1 MLINWAKG
9 ADTQPAC
16 VAVNAFP
23 LTNEKKKKRK
33 KILHFLSRAS
43 RGLVFAEQVILK
55 PFTVFP
61 YKL

>member
-23 LTNEKKKKRK
+23 LTNEKKKKGK
-33 KILHFLSRAS
+33 KSYIF
-43 RGLVFAEQVILK
+43 
-55 PFTVFP
+55 
-61 YKL
+61 

>member
-23 LTNEKKKKRK
+23 LTNEKKKKKVK
-33 KILHFLSRAS
+33 KFYIL
-43 RGLVFAEQVILK
+43 
-55 PFTVFP
+55 
-61 YKL
+61 